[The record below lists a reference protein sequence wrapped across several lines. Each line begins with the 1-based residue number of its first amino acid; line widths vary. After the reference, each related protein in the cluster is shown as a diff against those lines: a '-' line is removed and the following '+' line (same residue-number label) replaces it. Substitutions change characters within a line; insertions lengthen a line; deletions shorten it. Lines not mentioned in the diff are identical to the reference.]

1 MFGLTRLLFFG
12 FVSFAFISIG
22 QQALAQKSAAAASA
36 STAASATMDAET
48 LVNRLVQRSASLRDL
63 AAEVQVQADVP
74 RVKIRPLSATMHY
87 LAPDR
92 FHLQSP
98 RLALLP
104 RQNPMELFEFLKRP
118 QGYRGMLMGED
129 KVGRQSAVQL
139 SLLPTGADQDWQL
152 IRLWVQPTSA
162 RILQAEITRRST
174 GTVQMQYFYRSA
186 NPPTDPAGLDLPDSL
201 LFEMDASSLKLPK
214 ALTAD
219 LHRGSPRD
227 AAKAASRPL
236 QAPDGKARVA
246 MGFRWISK
254 NQGAAARFFKTQ
266 KAR

>member
-1 MFGLTRLLFFG
+1 MPL
-12 FVSFAFISIG
+12 AH
-22 QQALAQKSAAAASA
+22 AQKSA
-36 STAASATMDAET
+36 TAATGLNNAEA
-48 LVNRLVQRSASLRDL
+48 LVDRLVQRSLSLRDL

-104 RQNPMELFEFLKRP
+104 RQNPMELFEFLKKP
-118 QGYRGMLMGED
+118 DGYRSMLMGED
-129 KVGRQSAVQL
+129 QVGRQRAVLL
-139 SLLPTGADQDWQL
+139 SLLPTGTGQDWQL
-152 IRLWVQPTSA
+152 IRLWVQPATA
-162 RILQAEITRRST
+162 RILQAEITRRSL

-186 NPPTDPAGLDLPDSL
+186 IPPADPTGLDLPDSL

-219 LHRGSPRD
+219 LHRGSPKD
-227 AAKAASRPL
+227 GQKAAQRPL

-266 KAR
+266 KAG